1 MKMEKIG
8 HLGASNSLL
17 QVQIDTLQQIL
28 DSIKSVLVGDIDWQ
42 SDVALSCVVNYLEE
56 EIGLLVFQKEIN
68 KKEMSNLLLEAIKQ

>member
-1 MKMEKIG
+1 MEKIG
-8 HLGASNSLL
+8 HLGGYNSLL

-68 KKEMSNLLLEAIKQ
+68 KKEMSNLLLQAIKQ

>member
-1 MKMEKIG
+1 MEKIG

-28 DSIKSVLVGDIDWQ
+28 DSIKSVLVGDVDWQ